1 MDDVFGHLDDDV
13 QALSGWLGQTGAV
26 AEAVNGVPAPIRR
39 RSTKAGTK
47 VGQSSVADE
56 GGAVQ
61 PRRHKGR
68 YTIAQ
73 KFAARTTG
81 KVCTCC
87 GRGDDPPDPI
97 TPAKHILWAMYIDE
111 NKGKCVDI
119 LLVTEG
125 ATCWYCYR
133 VWNVRYMTEMNLST
147 LKQRKGSEHSLH
159 EQFDSYFHW
168 LVQTLSQQYEA
179 EGDRESMHTLVWS
192 PKSCLS
198 LTTNTW
204 RREGTRGQMA
214 WATHFSQALEVCK
227 WSKLGRQAFGRKR

>member
-1 MDDVFGHLDDDV
+1 MDDVCGLLGGVV
-13 QALSGWLGQTGAV
+13 QAFPLSLGQTSAV
-26 AEAVNGVPAPIRR
+26 GEAVGGVAAPLRR
-39 RSTKAGTK
+39 RSTRKS
-47 VGQSSVADE
+47 SSVADE

-87 GRGDDPPDPI
+87 GQRDGSPDPI
-97 TPAKHILWAMYIDE
+97 TPAKHILWATYTDE
-111 NKGKCVDI
+111 NKGKSDVV

-147 LKQRKGSEHSLH
+147 LKQRKGAEHSLH

-168 LVQTLSQQYEA
+168 LMQILSQQHEA
-179 EGDRESMHTLVWS
+179 DGGPRVDAHVGVAV
-192 PKSCLS
+192 SC
-198 LTTNTW
+198 
-204 RREGTRGQMA
+204 
-214 WATHFSQALEVCK
+214 QAEEH
-227 WSKLGRQAFGRKR
+227 

>member
-1 MDDVFGHLDDDV
+1 MDDVCGLLDGVV
-13 QALSGWLGQTGAV
+13 QALPLSLGQTSAV
-26 AEAVNGVPAPIRR
+26 GEAVGCVAAPLRR
-39 RSTKAGTK
+39 RSTRKS
-47 VGQSSVADE
+47 SSVADE

-87 GRGDDPPDPI
+87 GRRDDSPDPI
-97 TPAKHILWAMYIDE
+97 TPAKHILWATYTDE
-111 NKGKCVDI
+111 NKGKSDVV

-179 EGDRESMHTLVWS
+179 EGDRESMHTLVWPS
-192 PKSCLS
+192 PAKLKSIYIYQVR
-198 LTTNTW
+198 W
-204 RREGTRGQMA
+204 IKPE
-214 WATHFSQALEVCK
+214 
-227 WSKLGRQAFGRKR
+227 